1 MAAVERPLRARLQIG
16 ITAAVLVFG
25 ALNVALV
32 GRIAYTALRSEQ
44 DRRLTFVARLLAQRA
59 ARPLLVEDHLDLQKL
74 LDETRTL
81 DRELAYV
88 VVLDRR
94 GSRVAQS
101 AEKEALQ
108 ELSSPLSGSGP
119 DPARFREAVE
129 PIMEGRLG
137 QIHVGVDETGL
148 RQTLFRIVGVIAAM
162 VLGFLLVGVTAAV
175 LVARTVTRPLER
187 LIAFASGVR
196 LEGPLPSLTLGGRDE
211 IAELGRH
218 FQESAG
224 QLQRLHGESRRRD
237 RELSRVEHLAVV
249 GTLAAGVAHEINT
262 PLAGLRTALERLLKL
277 VKDPAAAERYGTVLR
292 DAIARIER
300 TVQGVLRFARA
311 TEVHVGPV
319 SLEEAVQRALELAGP
334 RLEEGRIGLVRDIP
348 SDLPPV
354 SADGSIL
361 TQVVLNVVLNAC
373 DAMPGGGEVW
383 LRAGLEGNEAV
394 LVVSDAGTGIPPEIA
409 AKIFD
414 PFFTTKAPG
423 KGTGLGLAV
432 SRAGIRESGGDLEL
446 LPGGGRGASFRIRL
460 PLVKGESHGAA
471 PAG

>member
-1 MAAVERPLRARLQIG
+1 MAAVERPLRARLQIA
-16 ITAAVLVFG
+16 ITAAVLLFG
-25 ALNVALV
+25 VLNVALV

-74 LDETRTL
+74 LEETRTL

-88 VVLDRR
+88 AVVDRHGSLIARAGSDQALAELASGHRGPGLDTT
-94 GSRVAQS
+94 
-101 AEKEALQ
+101 
-108 ELSSPLSGSGP
+108 
-119 DPARFREAVE
+119 RFREAVE

-162 VLGFLLVGVTAAV
+162 VLGFLLVGVAAAA

-187 LIAFASGVR
+187 LVAFASGVR
-196 LEGPLPSLTLGGRDE
+196 LEGPLPALSLGGRDE
-211 IAELGRH
+211 IAELGHH
-218 FQESAG
+218 FQETAG
-224 QLQRLHGESRRRD
+224 QLQTLHGESRRRD

-249 GTLAAGVAHEINT
+249 GTLAAGVAHEINN

-277 VKDPAAAERYGTVLR
+277 VKDPAAADRYGTVLR

-348 SDLPPV
+348 PDIPPV
-354 SADGSIL
+354 SADGTIL

-373 DAMPGGGEVW
+373 DAMPDGGEIR
-383 LRAGLEGNEAV
+383 LRAWREGDEAV
-394 LVVSDAGTGIPPEIA
+394 LLISDAGTGIPPEIA

-414 PFFTTKAPG
+414 PFFTTKPPG

-446 LPGGGRGASFRIRL
+446 LQGGGAGASFRIRL